1 MKRSNEIL
9 VGITATIAL
18 IIAVLGSLY
27 LARGGLQPGY
37 KLYAKFTWGAGLK
50 QGQPVLLSGVNVG
63 YVHDVEIRPD
73 GVLIVQLRV
82 RKEYRIPLGTTA
94 TIEPNGFFGDQL
106 VALHPDKPN
115 PASFSPGDTLLS
127 GHATPSIGDVLARV
141 DTIAGNLSTLTTSMK
156 KEFVDANGFAGL
168 RHTGNGGQRVRMAD
182 LTKVAAEQSAELTK
196 TQAAARKAL
205 SAVDSAAIDST
216 LRSFRGAATNLNALT
231 ADLGATSAKLNAT
244 LDKLNSG
251 PGSMAKLMNDP
262 GMYDDVR
269 RLVTRLDSLT
279 ADFKSNPRKYIK
291 LSIF

>member
-18 IIAVLGSLY
+18 VVAVIGSLY

-63 YVHDVEIRPD
+63 YVHGVEIRPD
-73 GVLIVQLRV
+73 GLLIVELRV

-115 PASFSPGDTLLS
+115 PAAFAPGDTLHA
-127 GHATPSIGDVLARV
+127 GRATPSIGDVLARV
-141 DTIAGNLSTLTTSMK
+141 DTIAGNISVLTTSLK
-156 KEFVDANGFAGL
+156 TQFVETNGFADL
-168 RHTGNGGQRVRMAD
+168 RHTVKTADAFMAD
-182 LTKVAAEQSAELTK
+182 LSKLAAEQNVELTK
-196 TQAAARKAL
+196 TQVALRKAV
-205 SAVDSAAIDST
+205 SAVDSAAVDST
-216 LRSFRGAATNLNALT
+216 LRSFKSAAASINALT
-231 ADLGATSAKLNAT
+231 ADLSATSAKLNAT
-244 LDKLNSG
+244 LEKLNTGS
-251 PGSMAKLMNDP
+251 GSMAKLMNDP
-262 GMYDDVR
+262 AMYDDVR

-279 ADFKSNPRKYIK
+279 ADFKANPRKYIK

>member
-9 VGITATIAL
+9 VGITATVAL
-18 IIAVLGSLY
+18 ILAIVGSLY

-37 KLYAKFTWGAGLK
+37 KLFAKFTWGAGLK

-106 VALHPDKPN
+106 VALHPAKPN

-127 GHATPSIGDVLARV
+127 GQATPSIGDVLARV
-141 DTIAGNLSTLTTSMK
+141 DTIASNLSVLTTSMRT
-156 KEFVDANGFAGL
+156 EFVGTNGFADL
-168 RHTGNGGQRVRMAD
+168 RHAVKSADGLMAD
-182 LTKVAAEQSAELTK
+182 LSKLASQQNVELSK
-196 TQAAARKAL
+196 TQAALRKAA
-205 SAVDSAAIDST
+205 SAVDSAAVDST
-216 LRSFRGAATNLNALT
+216 LRSFRGAAANVDALT
-231 ADLGATSAKLNAT
+231 NELRETSAKLSAT
-244 LDKLNSG
+244 LDKVNSG
-251 PGSMAKLMNDP
+251 PGSVGKLMNDP
-262 GMYDDVR
+262 ALYGDMR
-269 RLVTRLDSLT
+269 QLLGRLDSLA
-279 ADFKSNPRKYIK
+279 ADFKKNPRKYIK

>member
-18 IIAVLGSLY
+18 VAAVIGSLY

-37 KLYAKFTWGAGLK
+37 ALYAKFTWGAGLK

-63 YVHDVEIRPD
+63 YVHGVEIRPD
-73 GVLIVQLRV
+73 GLLIVELRV

-115 PASFSPGDTLLS
+115 PASFSPGDTVLA
-127 GHATPSIGDVLARV
+127 GRATPSIGDVLARV
-141 DTIAGNLSTLTTSMK
+141 DTIAGNLSVLTTSLK
-156 KEFVDANGFAGL
+156 KQFVETNGFADL
-168 RHTGNGGQRVRMAD
+168 RHTVKTADVFMAD
-182 LTKVAAEQSAELTK
+182 LSTLIAEQRIEIAK
-196 TQAAARKAL
+196 TEAAARKAL

-216 LRSFRGAATNLNALT
+216 LRSFKDAAANLNALAT
-231 ADLGATSAKLNAT
+231 DMRATSAKLNTT
-244 LDKLNSG
+244 LDKVNSG
-251 PGSMAKLMNDP
+251 DGSMAKLMNDP
-262 GMYDDVR
+262 ALYAHVTM
-269 RLVTRLDSLT
+269 LVMRLDSLT
-279 ADFKSNPRKYIK
+279 ADFKANPKKYIK

>member
-1 MKRSNEIL
+1 MKRSNEVL

-18 IIAVLGSLY
+18 VIAVLGSLY

-63 YVHDVEIRPD
+63 YVHGVEIRSD
-73 GVLIVQLRV
+73 GLLIVELRV

-115 PASFSPGDTLLS
+115 PAAFSPGDTLIA
-127 GHATPSIGDVLARV
+127 GRATPSIGDVLARV

-156 KEFVDANGFAGL
+156 KEFVDANGFADL
-168 RHTGNGGQRVRMAD
+168 RHTVKTADAFMAD
-182 LTKVAAEQSAELTK
+182 LSKLAAQQNIELTK
-196 TQAAARKAL
+196 TQVALRKAV
-205 SAVDSAAIDST
+205 SAVDSASVDST
-216 LRSFRGAATNLNALT
+216 LRAFKGAAANLNSLAT
-231 ADLGATSAKLNAT
+231 ELGATSGKLSAT
-244 LDKLNSG
+244 LDKLNTG
-251 PGSMAKLMNDP
+251 QGSMAKLMNDP
-262 GMYDDVR
+262 AMYDHVVG
-269 RLVTRLDSLT
+269 LITRIDSLT
-279 ADFKSNPRKYIK
+279 ADFKLNPRKYIK